1 MRTLVIHIS
10 KYMLLG
16 AIVGA
21 VAGLITSD
29 FMPDGAVGGA
39 AIGAIIGAY
48 LGTRIKAYRAASAS
62 AVRHHIEGTRSIGPA
77 RDDLIRAAR
86 LDKYHPGGKHTGTD
100 ANRREN

>member
-10 KYMLLG
+10 KYMLTG

-62 AVRHHIEGTRSIGPA
+62 AVRHHIEWTRSIGPV